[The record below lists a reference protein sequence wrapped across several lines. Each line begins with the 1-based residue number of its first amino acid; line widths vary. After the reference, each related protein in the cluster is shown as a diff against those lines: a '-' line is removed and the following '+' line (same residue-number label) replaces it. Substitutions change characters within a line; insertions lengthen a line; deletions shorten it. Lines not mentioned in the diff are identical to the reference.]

1 MKRVLAKIHLGL
13 AWVIVA
19 VVIAQ
24 FFLAGLGIF
33 RATSFTAHQR
43 TGYLAIGLT
52 LVLLLLALAGW
63 LGGLRIGLSALLL
76 VLTIIQSLL
85 PKGPSLVAALHP
97 VNALLILGVAV
108 MLAQPGTMIGTRSR
122 AADPVPNLRE
132 GR

>member
-1 MKRVLAKIHLGL
+1 MKSMLAKIHVGL

-33 RATSFTAHQR
+33 GATGFGAHR
-43 TGYLAIGLT
+43 GTGYLAIGLA
-52 LVLLLLALAGW
+52 LVLVLLALAGW
-63 LGGLRIGLSALLL
+63 VGSLRIGLSALLL
-76 VLTIIQSLL
+76 VLVIIQSLL

-108 MLAQPGTMIGTRSR
+108 ALAQPGAVIGTRSR
-122 AADPVPNLRE
+122 SANPAPNLE